1 MYIFSMQ
8 LFWSMHRA
16 DQSHLIPVEWQKGS
30 TYDGQTLLCVVGS
43 CSHCWLPCGGCEVT
57 RWNWTL
63 QLWSPLLPPGP
74 VKRTKP
80 GCATRHSS
88 TEGKGSLQ
96 CGCPPLRT
104 HSWTWH
110 EGDWPRGITSE
121 KGCQGTVTAQ
131 QAVRAFWGW
140 RTELWEELNHWAKKE
155 SAVLSAAGAQSPLS
169 PDRRGVAGGVT
180 ETSNTGNKC
189 HWRLGVGKSS
199 ATCT

>member
-8 LFWSMHRA
+8 LFWSMHHA

-43 CSHCWLPCGGCEVT
+43 FSHCWLPCGGCEVT
-57 RWNWTL
+57 KWNWTL

-96 CGCPPLRT
+96 CGRPPLRT

-110 EGDWPRGITSE
+110 EGDWPRGITS
-121 KGCQGTVTAQ
+121 
-131 QAVRAFWGW
+131 
-140 RTELWEELNHWAKKE
+140 WEGMPRYSH
-155 SAVLSAAGAQSPLS
+155 
-169 PDRRGVAGGVT
+169 
-180 ETSNTGNKC
+180 
-189 HWRLGVGKSS
+189 SS
-199 ATCT
+199 AGSESLLGMKDWVMRGAESLSQKRKCCPVSCWCTEPP